1 MDIKAL
7 NALLSKNFTYINPI
21 SSDTLAGTFQLD
33 SNVIYTTFY
42 VGSGSI
48 QISLDVGDSE
58 WDDAELEHYIDQ
70 YNSLFASQTGF
81 KASQRYDFGK
91 EQPQLVLDCVLSR
104 KGSDEYSAHAQIVEA
119 FRKLKGSGRALEYM
133 STFITYLRNK

>member
-33 SNVIYTTFY
+33 SNVLYTTFY

-48 QISLDVGDSE
+48 QI
-58 WDDAELEHYIDQ
+58 
-70 YNSLFASQTGF
+70 
-81 KASQRYDFGK
+81 
-91 EQPQLVLDCVLSR
+91 
-104 KGSDEYSAHAQIVEA
+104 
-119 FRKLKGSGRALEYM
+119 
-133 STFITYLRNK
+133 

>member
-33 SNVIYTTFY
+33 NNVIYTTFY

-70 YNSLFASQTGF
+70 YNSLFESQTGF

-91 EQPQLVLDCVLSR
+91 DQPQLVLDCVLSR

-133 STFITYLRNK
+133 STFLTYLRNI